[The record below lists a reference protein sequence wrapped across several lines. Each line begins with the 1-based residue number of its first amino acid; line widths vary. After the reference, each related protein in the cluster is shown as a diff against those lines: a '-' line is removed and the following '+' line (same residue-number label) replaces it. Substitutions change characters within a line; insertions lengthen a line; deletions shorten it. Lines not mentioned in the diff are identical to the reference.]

1 MGILEKVGWCRLPR
15 LRKRGRI
22 DELHCLLLRRRRVS
36 VPRKLGCKLL
46 PLRKRRRVD
55 ELRCPLLRR
64 GVQGALRSAR
74 EIVGYCGL
82 PFAQQN
88 TMVHSRASYVRG
100 NVRFS
105 ANSERHAEVLPLY
118 LSD

>member
-1 MGILEKVGWCRLPR
+1 MLSLFTQRRERESG
-15 LRKRGRI
+15 RGGQRESGNPEEGG
-22 DELHCLLLRRRRVS
+22 DGAGCFVCVKGDVS
-36 VPRKLGCKLL
+36 TSYAVPFYAGGFYAG
-46 PLRKRRRVD
+46 
-55 ELRCPLLRR
+55 

-74 EIVGYCGL
+74 EIVGYCGS

-88 TMVHSRASYVRG
+88 TMVHSRTSYVRG